1 MSRSLAGRVVVVTD
15 STGDVPV
22 DEAASLGLTVV
33 PALLT
38 VEGRTYVDDGRS
50 FSRTELYRRMARLE
64 GLPTT
69 AVPSTERFTAVYESL
84 LRAGAAH
91 ILSIHLAG
99 KLSGMFHTAAQAARE
114 FGERVRVFDSAQV
127 SLALGFQAMEAAA
140 AAQAGESIQRV
151 LEVAQKARDA
161 ARLIAMLNTL
171 EFVRRSGRVSWLR
184 ASLGSML
191 NIKQLVEVVDG
202 TIRRLDRVRT
212 RSRALDALRQTVAAW
227 GPLKRLA
234 ILHTA
239 VPEEAGALRDELQG
253 LSKLAPLVVEV
264 TTIIGA
270 HVGPESIG
278 MAALLAG

>member
-1 MSRSLAGRVVVVTD
+1 MKRSPAGRVVVVTD
-15 STGDVPV
+15 STADVPA
-22 DEAASLGLTVV
+22 DDAAALALTVI

-38 VEGRTYVDDGRS
+38 VEGRTYVDDGQA
-50 FSRTELYRRMARLE
+50 FSRTDLYRRMASLE

-69 AVPSTERFTAVYESL
+69 AVPSPERFAAAYESL

-99 KLSGMFHTAAQAARE
+99 RLSGMLQTAAQAAQD
-114 FGERVRVFDSAQV
+114 FGDRVRVFDSCQV
-127 SLALGFQAMEAAA
+127 SLGLGFQAMEAAA
-140 AAQAGESIQRV
+140 AALAGNSIQLV
-151 LEVAQKARDA
+151 TDVAREARDR

-184 ASLGSML
+184 ANLGGLL

-212 RSRALDALRQTVAAW
+212 RSRALDYLRRVANNW
-227 GPLKRLA
+227 GPLRRLA

-239 VPEEAGALRDELQG
+239 VPEEACALREELSH
-253 LSKLAPLVVEV
+253 LSKNSPLVVEV

-270 HVGPESIG
+270 HVGPEAIG
-278 MAALLAG
+278 LAALLG

>member
-1 MSRSLAGRVVVVTD
+1 MNRSRAGRVAVVTD
-15 STGDVPV
+15 STGDVPA
-22 DEAASLGLTVV
+22 DQAAALDLTVV

-38 VEGRTYVDDGRS
+38 VEGRTYVDDGQS
-50 FSRTELYRRMARLE
+50 FSRTDLYRRMASLE

-69 AVPSTERFTAVYESL
+69 AVPSPERFTAVYESL

-91 ILSIHLAG
+91 ILSIHLADR
-99 KLSGMFHTAAQAARE
+99 LSGMVQTAAQAAQD
-114 FGERVRVFDSAQV
+114 FGDRVRVFDSKQV
-127 SLALGFQAMEAAA
+127 SLGFGFQAMEAAA
-140 AAQAGESIQRV
+140 AALAGNSIQLV
-151 LEVAQKARDA
+151 TEVAQQARER

-184 ASLGSML
+184 ASLGGML

-212 RSRALDALRQTVAAW
+212 RSRALDNLRLIAASW
-227 GPLKRLA
+227 GPLRRLA

-239 VPEEAGALRDELQG
+239 VPEEACALREELKD
-253 LSKLAPLVVEV
+253 LSKHMPLVVEV

-270 HVGPESIG
+270 HVGPEAIG
-278 MAALLAG
+278 MAALLA

>member
-1 MSRSLAGRVVVVTD
+1 M
-15 STGDVPV
+15 
-22 DEAASLGLTVV
+22 DEAAALGLTVI

-38 VEGRTYVDDGRS
+38 VEGRTYVDDGQA
-50 FSRTELYRRMARLE
+50 FSRTDLYRHMASLE

-69 AVPSTERFTAVYESL
+69 AVPSPERFAAAYESL
-84 LRAGAAH
+84 LHSGAAH

-99 KLSGMFHTAAQAARE
+99 RLSGMLQTAAQAAQD
-114 FGERVRVFDSAQV
+114 FGDRVRVFDSCQV
-127 SLALGFQAMEAAA
+127 SLGLGFQAMEAAA
-140 AAQAGESIQRV
+140 AALAGDSIQLV
-151 LEVAQKARDA
+151 TEVAREARNR

-171 EFVRRSGRVSWLR
+171 EFVRRSGRVGWLR
-184 ASLGSML
+184 ANLGGLL

-212 RSRALDALRQTVAAW
+212 RSRALDHLREVAANW
-227 GPLKRLA
+227 GPLRRLA

-239 VPEEAGALRDELQG
+239 VPEEANALREELSH
-253 LSKLAPLVVEV
+253 LSKHSPLVVEV

-278 MAALLAG
+278 LAALLGS

>member
-1 MSRSLAGRVVVVTD
+1 MNRFPAGRVAVVTD
-15 STGDVPV
+15 STGDVPT
-22 DEAASLGLTVV
+22 DEAAALQLTVV

-38 VEGRTYVDDGRS
+38 VEGRTYVDDGRA
-50 FSRTELYRRMARLE
+50 FSRTDLYRRMASLE

-69 AVPSTERFTAVYESL
+69 AVPSPERFAAVYESL
-84 LRAGAAH
+84 LHAGAAH
-91 ILSIHLAG
+91 VLSIHLAAR
-99 KLSGMFHTAAQAARE
+99 LSGMFQTAAQAAQN
-114 FGERVRVFDSAQV
+114 FGDRVRVFDSGQV

-140 AAQAGESIQRV
+140 AALAGNSIQLV
-151 LEVAQKARDA
+151 AEVARQARDR

-171 EFVRRSGRVSWLR
+171 EFVRRSGRVGWLR
-184 ASLGSML
+184 ANLGGLL

-212 RSRALDALRQTVAAW
+212 RSRALDNLRLIAASW
-227 GPLKRLA
+227 GPLRRLA

-239 VPEEAGALRDELQG
+239 VPEEASALRDELKH
-253 LSKLAPLVVEV
+253 LSKDMPLVVEV

-278 MAALLAG
+278 MAALLA

>member
-1 MSRSLAGRVVVVTD
+1 VVTD
-15 STGDVPV
+15 STGDVPA
-22 DEAASLGLTVV
+22 DQAAALDLTVV

-38 VEGRTYVDDGRS
+38 VEGRTYVDDGQA
-50 FSRTELYRRMARLE
+50 FSRTDLYRRMASLE

-69 AVPSTERFTAVYESL
+69 AVPSPERFTAVYESL

-91 ILSIHLAG
+91 ILSIHLADQ
-99 KLSGMFHTAAQAARE
+99 LSGMFQTAAQAAQD
-114 FGERVRVFDSAQV
+114 FGDRVRVFDSKQV
-127 SLALGFQAMEAAA
+127 SLGLGFQAMEAAA
-140 AAQAGESIQRV
+140 AALAGNSIQLV
-151 LEVAQKARDA
+151 TEVAQQARER

-184 ASLGSML
+184 ASLGGML

-212 RSRALDALRQTVAAW
+212 RSRALDNLRLIAASW
-227 GPLKRLA
+227 GPLRRLA

-239 VPEEAGALRDELQG
+239 VPEEAYALREELRD
-253 LSKLAPLVVEV
+253 LSKHTPLVVEV

-278 MAALLAG
+278 MAALLA